1 VIPAFT
7 YRRLATVAL
16 ILSCLAPRA
25 ASAQPV
31 MAHMEACLEWGD
43 LDGHFGAVNICNK
56 PTTVLFMTLADEHVT
71 EQEVAPGGSFNSGAP
86 KPVGLDAWM
95 FTACPVG
102 YVPSVRFSAANANVI
117 LPSLY
122 NCQQQGRPGA

>member
-1 VIPAFT
+1 V
-7 YRRLATVAL
+7 ATAAL
-16 ILSCLAPRA
+16 ILPCLAPLTTI

-43 LDGHFGAVNICNK
+43 LGGQFGAANICNK

-71 EQEVAPGGSFNSGAP
+71 EQEVAPGGHFNSGAA

-102 YVPSVRFSAANANVI
+102 YAPSVRFVAANANVI

-122 NCQQQGRPGA
+122 NCLRQGRPGA